1 MSPALVPL
9 YGAALDLRW
18 SGYSLG
24 LSNLFDDRQ
33 LPAEMTSG
41 GYRYEKWMNWT
52 ALTSASVDG
61 FC

>member
-1 MSPALVPL
+1 MER
-9 YGAALDLRW
+9 ALDLRW

-33 LPAEMTSG
+33 LPAEMTSR